1 LWKKW
6 SYIHT
11 ESRPCASADCANDL
25 IAGHDGLA
33 PEASLAAAGTIT
45 PIFTRGVYEMG
56 LMDGP
61 LRVTRSVVVPERELR
76 WRFSRS
82 SGPGGQSV
90 NTADSRVELS
100 LDLTKTT
107 SLGPVQRTRVLERLS
122 KRLVDGVITVT
133 ASEHRSQLRNREA
146 ALERLAA
153 ILAKA
158 LAPPPPRRRT
168 TKPRRGAVERRLAD
182 KKRRARTKQL
192 RRNEED

>member
-1 LWKKW
+1 M
-6 SYIHT
+6 
-11 ESRPCASADCANDL
+11 A
-25 IAGHDGLA
+25 
-33 PEASLAAAGTIT
+33 
-45 PIFTRGVYEMG
+45 
-56 LMDGP
+56 LMAGP

-100 LDLTKTT
+100 LDLARTT
-107 SLGPVQRTRVLERLS
+107 ALGPVQRARVLGRLS

-158 LAPPPPRRRT
+158 LAPPPPRRRPT
-168 TKPRRGAVERRLAD
+168 TPRRGAVERRLAD
-182 KKRRARTKQL
+182 KKRRARTKRL
-192 RRNEED
+192 RRNEPRNEED